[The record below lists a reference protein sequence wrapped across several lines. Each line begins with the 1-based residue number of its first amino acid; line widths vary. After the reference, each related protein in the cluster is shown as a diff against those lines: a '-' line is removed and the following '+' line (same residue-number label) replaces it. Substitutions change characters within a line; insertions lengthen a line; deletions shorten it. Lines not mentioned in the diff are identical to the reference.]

1 MSEFFDRTGPLQEA
15 GSYPQWAQQ
24 LIVDCQA
31 SKDRVSGHEL
41 YRRMRDAE
49 LSPALMRLYLIGGWP
64 VVEQFPLYMSQN
76 LLKTRFARHP
86 GEDMARRWLMRNI
99 RVELNHA
106 DYWLHWAEAHGV
118 SLAEIQAQDVPA
130 ELHALSHWCW
140 HTCASDSLAV
150 AMAAT
155 NYAIE
160 GVTGEWSALVCS
172 NGVYENAFPKESRK
186 RAMKWLKLHAQY
198 DDAHPWEA
206 LEIICTLAGTNP
218 SAELRRQL
226 RDAIC
231 KSYDYMYLFLERCM
245 QLEEARSARKLAV
258 GAEWSCAQR
267 NPGVFRRDSAGP
279 QGTRMIFS
287 QVPSFTARYCSTP
300 CSSGTSRSPSGSGRR
315 PWSNSLPKA
324 SRKPAQAST
333 P

>member
-1 MSEFFDRTGPLQEA
+1 MDRSMRDHLLSIGEMAEA
-15 GSYPQWAQQ
+15 NHVSIATLRLYDRMGLLKPSY
-24 LIVDCQA
+24 
-31 SKDRVSGHEL
+31 
-41 YRRMRDAE
+41 RDAE
-49 LSPALMRLYLIGGWP
+49 SNYRYYDIRQTSRLDIIRYL
-64 VVEQFPLYMSQN
+64 QN
-76 LLKTRFARHP
+76 L
-86 GEDMARRWLMRNI
+86 GM
-99 RVELNHA
+99 
-106 DYWLHWAEAHGV
+106 

-140 HTCASDSLAV
+140 HTCSSDSLAV

-172 NGVYENAFPKESRK
+172 NGVYENAFPKEGRK

-218 SAELRRQL
+218 GAELRRQL

-258 GAEWSCAQR
+258 GAE
-267 NPGVFRRDSAGP
+267 
-279 QGTRMIFS
+279 
-287 QVPSFTARYCSTP
+287 
-300 CSSGTSRSPSGSGRR
+300 
-315 PWSNSLPKA
+315 
-324 SRKPAQAST
+324 
-333 P
+333 

>member
-140 HTCASDSLAV
+140 HTCASDSLGPPP
-150 AMAAT
+150 T
-155 NYAIE
+155 
-160 GVTGEWSALVCS
+160 T
-172 NGVYENAFPKESRK
+172 
-186 RAMKWLKLHAQY
+186 
-198 DDAHPWEA
+198 
-206 LEIICTLAGTNP
+206 P
-218 SAELRRQL
+218 SKA
-226 RDAIC
+226 
-231 KSYDYMYLFLERCM
+231 
-245 QLEEARSARKLAV
+245 
-258 GAEWSCAQR
+258 
-267 NPGVFRRDSAGP
+267 
-279 QGTRMIFS
+279 
-287 QVPSFTARYCSTP
+287 
-300 CSSGTSRSPSGSGRR
+300 SPASGRR
-315 PWSNSLPKA
+315 WSV
-324 SRKPAQAST
+324 RTAST
-333 P
+333 KMPSPRKAASVP

>member
-1 MSEFFDRTGPLQEA
+1 
-15 GSYPQWAQQ
+15 
-24 LIVDCQA
+24 
-31 SKDRVSGHEL
+31 
-41 YRRMRDAE
+41 AE

-172 NGVYENAFPKESRK
+172 NGVYENAFPKEGRK

-258 GAEWSCAQR
+258 GAE
-267 NPGVFRRDSAGP
+267 
-279 QGTRMIFS
+279 
-287 QVPSFTARYCSTP
+287 
-300 CSSGTSRSPSGSGRR
+300 
-315 PWSNSLPKA
+315 
-324 SRKPAQAST
+324 
-333 P
+333 